1 MICTINIQSAYVIWD
16 ELIKKVGDHEQK
28 KSKILPTYL
37 LKPLTYT
44 HLLLLSLLTYLAYT
58 RLFIL
63 TKLNLK

>member
-1 MICTINIQSAYVIWD
+1 MSFGMSQS
-16 ELIKKVGDHEQK
+16 KKLVTMNK
-28 KSKILPTYL
+28 KILPTYL

-63 TKLNLK
+63 AKPNLK